1 VAAIGYHVYPYGSPY
16 ASVPRILKASGG
28 AQPDETSLKERHEL
42 RDLCQQYGVPAWM
55 TEISHAEVDPRSL
68 DHLRG
73 RAIHIHDEMVHADAA
88 AYYGMNAFWDKQTH
102 AAHFAG
108 RGGES
113 PTAYLSEQDTIVLAD
128 NDTGTVLITGMGYAI
143 GHYARWLRRGAVRV
157 EAESSDALVQVTA
170 FRDNLEQRLVL
181 VVINNAAEA
190 RTLLITAAQ
199 LGARG
204 KVTGEQSFGHTRWQA
219 LQSFAPETRDR
230 LKTTI
235 PALSVTSLAV
245 SRD

>member
-1 VAAIGYHVYPYGSPY
+1 M
-16 ASVPRILKASGG
+16 KKM
-28 AQPDETSLKERHEL
+28 SLHSRSAL
-42 RDLCQQYGVPAWM
+42 PSDLNSMARLGWC
-55 TEISHAEVDPRSL
+55 
-68 DHLRG
+68 
-73 RAIHIHDEMVHADAA
+73 
-88 AYYGMNAFWDKQTH
+88 
-102 AAHFAG
+102 
-108 RGGES
+108 
-113 PTAYLSEQDTIVLAD
+113 
-128 NDTGTVLITGMGYAI
+128 
-143 GHYARWLRRGAVRV
+143 RWLLALPLALGALTRPCPAGDVVIRV
-157 EAESSDALVQVTA
+157 DIAKTHQVLEGFGATTLSLIHEGAAGDPLSPALRSNVLEAVYGQVKLTMGNLAAGLLESSDALVQVTA

-190 RTLLITAAQ
+190 RMLLITAAQ

>member
-1 VAAIGYHVYPYGSPY
+1 
-16 ASVPRILKASGG
+16 
-28 AQPDETSLKERHEL
+28 
-42 RDLCQQYGVPAWM
+42 M
-55 TEISHAEVDPRSL
+55 
-68 DHLRG
+68 
-73 RAIHIHDEMVHADAA
+73 
-88 AYYGMNAFWDKQTH
+88 
-102 AAHFAG
+102 
-108 RGGES
+108 
-113 PTAYLSEQDTIVLAD
+113 
-128 NDTGTVLITGMGYAI
+128 
-143 GHYARWLRRGAVRV
+143 RV
-157 EAESSDALVQVTA
+157 EAESYDALVQVTA

-199 LGARG
+199 LGAKG

-235 PALSVTSLAV
+235 PAQSVTSLAV